1 MTNWFQRFNRVWLVE
16 VVRRY
21 ELEHGTLHDE
31 SINQT
36 AWAPTQL
43 TERLAVRAE
52 LLAEKLGLAR
62 TAQQW
67 QQLYRMV
74 WGALLL
80 LAVVSAVAIVRS
92 ALVIQ
97 QPISLSYALLVLLGL
112 QLAMF
117 VLWLLSLPFK
127 SHLSAIGRLLL
138 WLYRRL
144 GRDPLRQQRQN
155 TFLSVLNQH
164 GLTTPLAAVLS
175 HGYWLL
181 VMLAVWLLLAL
192 HLSTDAYR
200 FTWATTILAPSTLQ
214 TIVDSIHWLPQQLGV
229 TAPSITALWNEPD
242 ARLQLTAGRWLLS
255 CVFWYGVAWRGL
267 WWLGSLLVLL
277 YKLRRLR
284 IDVQLPGF
292 AAALR
297 QLQDSSSTTVVD
309 ADTGTDARHEQKT
322 PTTSL
327 IGAGTRVLSLDYEA
341 DSQWLTAHQQHPNYL
356 GVIASHHDKQQV
368 LEQLRHQPVTQL
380 TVRINTQLSP
390 DRATLR
396 YLNQLQ
402 QFTEALQVH
411 FVQPQGG
418 DMTRL
423 QHWQQQLTTEAIPWQ
438 LQPH

>member
-21 ELEHGTLHDE
+21 ELEHGTQHDE
-31 SINQT
+31 LINQT
-36 AWAPTQL
+36 ARTQSQM
-43 TERLAVRAE
+43 TDRLAVRAE
-52 LLAEKLGLAR
+52 LLVDKLELGR

-127 SHLSAIGRLLL
+127 SHLSAVGRLLL

-144 GRDPLRQQRQN
+144 GRHPQRQQRQN

-164 GLTTPLAAVLS
+164 GLTTPVTAVLS

-309 ADTGTDARHEQKT
+309 ADTGTGARHEQTT

-368 LEQLRHQPVTQL
+368 LEQLRRQPVTQL

-423 QHWQQQLTTEAIPWQ
+423 QHWQQQLTTEAISWQ